1 MVALRKRMII
11 RQRAIIINQL
21 QYWRDV
27 RLDCPARKDEAL
39 HHIDNLLDE
48 LLEQESP
55 DGS

>member
-1 MVALRKRMII
+1 MII